1 MAMLASLCALKPKET
16 LFCLHVNHSLR
27 PAESA
32 ADAEFVAG
40 FCKEQGISCRV
51 AVIPPGKIARFAK
64 RKGTGIEAAAR
75 FFRRRAF
82 FREAARLGENVLVLT
97 AHTKD
102 DLLETALMR
111 VLRGSGP
118 AGLASMPVKKG
129 RLLRPLLSLTRADVV
144 EYLKAK
150 NIPWREDSTNTDEK
164 LLRNRIRRRLIPLL
178 DESFPSWKAA
188 LSAMAKTQ
196 SLAASFLEDEAQRR
210 VIWGMG
216 SGELGKE
223 NETGYSF
230 FTPYSLLP
238 TPSLSTDA
246 ENFFAQPQI
255 IREEAVFQGIDRLL
269 AGREGCAAKEGCAAV
284 KRAVVR
290 RFCAENVTA
299 ADFGPLRVRRDG
311 GKLVLALKRKECY
324 ESGFSLL
331 IKEPGLYNLKNISI
345 EVRLPAQNEEGA
357 FVAALPLVFR
367 RSFKDDFLTV
377 KGKKKRGNLKDN
389 RICALDV
396 FGTAAF
402 IGPCGLAAARDYLG
416 NGELFSVKISSKDRR
431 V

>member
-1 MAMLASLCALKPKET
+1 MAMLASLCALRPKET

-27 PAESA
+27 PPESA
-32 ADAEFVAG
+32 ADAEFVAA
-40 FCKEQGISCRV
+40 FCKEQGVQCRV
-51 AVIPPGKIARFAK
+51 VNIPVGKIARFAK

-82 FREAARLGENVLVLT
+82 FREAARIGENVLILT

-118 AGLASMPVKKG
+118 GGLAVLPVKKG
-129 RLLRPLLSLTRADVV
+129 RLLRPLLSVTRADVV
-144 EYLKAK
+144 GYLEAK

-178 DESFPSWKAA
+178 DESFSSWKAA
-188 LSAMAKTQ
+188 ISGMAETQ
-196 SLAASFLEDEAQRR
+196 SFAASFLVEETQRR
-210 VIWGMG
+210 IVWE
-216 SGELGKE
+216 SEKE
-223 NETGYSF
+223 K
-230 FTPYSLLP
+230 LI
-238 TPSLSTDA
+238 STDA
-246 ENFFAQPQI
+246 DNFFTQPRI

-269 AGREGCAAKEGCAAV
+269 AGKESCAPV
-284 KRAVVR
+284 KRSVVR
-290 RFCAENVTA
+290 RFCAGNVTA
-299 ADFGPLRVRRDG
+299 ADLGPLRVRREG
-311 GKLVLALKRKECY
+311 GRLVLALKKKECY
-324 ESGFSLL
+324 ERGFSLL
-331 IKEPGLYNLKNISI
+331 IKEPGLYNLKYISI
-345 EVRLPAQNEEGA
+345 EVRPLPAHEEEGA
-357 FVAALPLVFR
+357 FAAALPLVFR

-377 KGKKKRGNLKDN
+377 NGKKIRGNLKDR

-402 IGPCGLAAARDYLG
+402 IGPCGLAAARDCL
-416 NGELFSVKISSKDRR
+416 NDGELFSVKILSKDRR

>member
-1 MAMLASLCALKPKET
+1 MAMLVSLCAFWSREK

-32 ADAEFVAG
+32 ADAEFVAA
-40 FCKEQGISCRV
+40 FCKEQGVQCNV
-51 AVIPPGKIARFAK
+51 VDIPPGKIARFAK

-82 FREAARLGENVLVLT
+82 FKEAARLGENVLILT

-129 RLLRPLLSLTRADVV
+129 RLLRPLLSVTRADVV
-144 EYLKAK
+144 DYLKAK
-150 NIPWREDSTNTDEK
+150 NIPWREDSTNADEK

-178 DESFPSWKAA
+178 DEAFPSWKAA
-188 LSAMAKTQ
+188 LCGLAETQ
-196 SLAASFLEDEAQRR
+196 SLAASFLAEEAQRR
-210 VIWGMG
+210 VIWETARS
-216 SGELGKE
+216 SGKTHL
-223 NETGYSF
+223 
-230 FTPYSLLP
+230 
-238 TPSLSTDA
+238 SLSTDA
-246 ENFFAQPQI
+246 ESFFAHPMI
-255 IREEAVFQGIDRLL
+255 IREEAIFQGLDRLL
-269 AGREGCAAKEGCAAV
+269 AGREGSALV

-290 RFCAENVTA
+290 RFCAGNAAA
-299 ADFGPLRVRRDG
+299 ADFGPLRVRRKG
-311 GKLVLALKRKECY
+311 GKLVLALKRKECH

-345 EVRLPAQNEEGA
+345 EVCLPARDEEGG
-357 FVAALPLVFR
+357 FTAALPLVFR
-367 RSFKDDFLTV
+367 RTFKDDFFIV
-377 KGKKKRGNLKDN
+377 KGRKIRGNLKDSQV
-389 RICALDV
+389 CALDV

-402 IGPCGLAAARDYLG
+402 IGPRGLEAARDNLSG
-416 NGELFSVKISSKDRR
+416 GQELFSVKISSNKTGGCND
-431 V
+431 